1 MSQPNLNYIQTYYTN
16 VVERTLSSS
25 VHANNISFRQYCKYI
40 DHLYNFAELTD
51 KLKASL
57 FYGRKFKQFEG
68 EPDCIPEDTVEHK
81 APYVSANANTI
92 HALLGLISES
102 CELLQNVINPKEDDN
117 VQNIAELGDIT
128 WFYTLLLNS
137 MSYLYLKPD
146 SSLDEFLVYIR
157 SVNETKLKVRYPDK
171 FSADLA
177 INRNTLEEDKAIS
190 QAL

>member
-1 MSQPNLNYIQTYYTN
+1 MSQPNLDYIQNYYKN
-16 VVERTLSSS
+16 VVNRTLSTN
-25 VHANNISFRQYCKYI
+25 VYTNNISFKQYCQYI

-102 CELLQNVINPKEDDN
+102 CELLQNVINPKEGDN

-128 WFYTLLLNS
+128 WFYTLLLDS
-137 MSYLYLKPD
+137 MSYLKPD
-146 SSLDEFLVYIR
+146 SSLDEFLVYIH

-177 INRNTLEEDKAIS
+177 INRNTQEEDKAIS